1 MRYECLD
8 VMSVQKK
15 KYMEVTRKPTNNKML
30 KFDDQ
35 EYERAKEF
43 KYLATIETENN
54 YITTEIK

>member
-1 MRYECLD
+1 
-8 VMSVQKK
+8 MSVQKK